1 MGTRPCAQGRRGCDV
16 SRQGRNLRPPLYAAL
31 LASARRAIRREL
43 TPRLTSANL
52 PDGKLSG
59 LIARPDGSLV
69 RGRITFTD
77 RINALEPASDGGD
90 EDYILPGFVDLQ
102 VNGSH
107 GIDVMNAS
115 ADALA
120 TLSRHLAREGATAWM
135 PTAVTAPIEK
145 IAQVHESISR
155 AIENSR
161 RDAYADAAAILG
173 MHLEGPF
180 ISSLR
185 LGAHPA
191 LNLEPRADSFE
202 RVLAMRALRLIPLA
216 PELPGGFDAIRRL
229 TARAVVVSIGHTNA
243 TLEEANAAIAAGA
256 RMFTHLFNAMRPLNH
271 RDPGV
276 VAAALAPSPALAA
289 IIPDG
294 VHVHPAILRLA
305 CRARGIDGIILV
317 TDKVAL
323 ANASI
328 SEKKA
333 GRAHGSITIRD
344 GAARLDDGTL
354 AGSIISMLDGVRMM
368 VEKAG
373 VSIGDAS
380 VMAATNPANLVGAG
394 DRGRIQVRARPDL
407 IGLSRALELKSVFTG
422 GPALA

>member
-1 MGTRPCAQGRRGCDV
+1 MHAART
-16 SRQGRNLRPPLYAAL
+16 SMKPPA
-31 LASARRAIRREL
+31 
-43 TPRLTSANL
+43 
-52 PDGKLSG
+52 GKLSG
-59 LIARPDGSLV
+59 LIATPDGSLV

-77 RINALEPASDGGD
+77 RINALEPASDGGA
-90 EDYILPGFVDLQ
+90 EDYIVPGFVDLQ

-107 GIDVMNAS
+107 GIDVMTAS

-135 PTAVTAPIEK
+135 PTAVTAPIDK
-145 IAQVHESISR
+145 IAQVHESIAD

-161 RDAYADAAAILG
+161 RDNSGDAAAILG

-180 ISSLR
+180 ISPLR

-191 LNLEPRADSFE
+191 LNLEPRADAFE
-202 RVLAMRALRLIPLA
+202 RVLAMRALRLITLA
-216 PELPGGFDAIRRL
+216 PELPGGIDAIRRL

-243 TLEEANAAIAAGA
+243 TLEEANAGITAGA

-276 VAAALAPSPALAA
+276 IAAALAPSPALAA

-294 VHVHPAILRLA
+294 VHVHPAMLRLA
-305 CRARGIDGIILV
+305 FRARGIDGIILV

-323 ANASI
+323 AKTSA
-328 SEKKA
+328 SEKNV
-333 GRAHGSITIRD
+333 GRARAMIRD

-354 AGSIISMLDGVRMM
+354 AGSIISMLDGVRVM

-373 VSIGDAS
+373 VSIGDAA
-380 VMAATNPANLVGAG
+380 VMAATNPANLVGAD
-394 DRGRIQVRARPDL
+394 DRGRIQAGARADL
-407 IGLSRALELKSVFTG
+407 IVLSRALELKSVFIAG
-422 GPALA
+422 RELG

>member
-1 MGTRPCAQGRRGCDV
+1 M
-16 SRQGRNLRPPLYAAL
+16 PPPTSMNPPAAM
-31 LASARRAIRREL
+31 
-43 TPRLTSANL
+43 
-52 PDGKLSG
+52 LSG
-59 LIARPDGSLV
+59 CIARPDGSLI

-77 RINALEPASDGGD
+77 RITALESASDGGG

-107 GIDVMNAS
+107 GIDVMNA
-115 ADALA
+115 APDALA

-135 PTAVTAPIEK
+135 PTAVTASIEK
-145 IAQVHESISR
+145 IAQVHESIAG

-161 RDAYADAAAILG
+161 RDNSADAAAILG

-180 ISSLR
+180 ISPLR

-191 LNLEPRADSFE
+191 LNLEPRGDSFQ
-202 RVLAMRALRLIPLA
+202 RVLAMRALRLITLA

-229 TARAVVVSIGHTNA
+229 AARAVVVSIGHTNA
-243 TLEEANAAIAAGA
+243 TLEEANAGIAAGA

-276 VAAALAPSPALAA
+276 IAAALAPSPALAA

-294 VHVHPAILRLA
+294 VHVHPAVLRLA
-305 CRARGIDGIILV
+305 SRARGKDGMILV

-323 ANASI
+323 AKASS
-328 SEKKA
+328 SEKNA
-333 GRAHGSITIRD
+333 GRARGSIRD

-354 AGSIISMLDGVRMM
+354 AGSIISMLDGVRVM
-368 VEKAG
+368 VERAG
-373 VSIGDAS
+373 VSIGDAA

-394 DRGRIQVRARPDL
+394 DRGRIQIGARADL
-407 IGLSRALELKSVFTG
+407 IVLSRTLELKSVFIAG
-422 GPALA
+422 REIS

>member
-1 MGTRPCAQGRRGCDV
+1 M
-16 SRQGRNLRPPLYAAL
+16 PPPTSMNPPAAM
-31 LASARRAIRREL
+31 
-43 TPRLTSANL
+43 
-52 PDGKLSG
+52 LSG
-59 LIARPDGSLV
+59 CIARPDGSLI

-77 RINALEPASDGGD
+77 RITALESASDGGG

-107 GIDVMNAS
+107 GIDVMNA
-115 ADALA
+115 APDALA

-145 IAQVHESISR
+145 IAQVHESIAG

-161 RDAYADAAAILG
+161 RDNSADAAAILG

-180 ISSLR
+180 ISPLR

-191 LNLEPRADSFE
+191 LNLEPRGDSFQ
-202 RVLAMRALRLIPLA
+202 RVLAMRALRLITLA

-229 TARAVVVSIGHTNA
+229 AARAVVVSIGHTNA
-243 TLEEANAAIAAGA
+243 TLEEANAGIAAGA

-276 VAAALAPSPALAA
+276 IAAALAPSPALAA

-294 VHVHPAILRLA
+294 VHVHPAVLRLA
-305 CRARGIDGIILV
+305 SRARGKDGMILV

-323 ANASI
+323 AKAST
-328 SEKKA
+328 SEKNV
-333 GRAHGSITIRD
+333 GRARGSIRD
-344 GAARLDDGTL
+344 GAARLDDGTF
-354 AGSIISMLDGVRMM
+354 AGSIISMLDGVRVM
-368 VEKAG
+368 VERAG
-373 VSIGDAS
+373 VSIGDAA

-394 DRGRIQVRARPDL
+394 DRGRIQIGARADL
-407 IGLSRALELKSVFTG
+407 IVLSRTLELKSVFIAG
-422 GPALA
+422 REIS

>member
-1 MGTRPCAQGRRGCDV
+1 M
-16 SRQGRNLRPPLYAAL
+16 
-31 LASARRAIRREL
+31 

-59 LIARPDGSLV
+59 LIARPDGSLI

-77 RINALEPASDGGD
+77 RINALESASDGGD
-90 EDYILPGFVDLQ
+90 DDYILPGFVDLQ

-145 IAQVHESISR
+145 IAQVHESISG

-161 RDAYADAAAILG
+161 LDNSADAAAILG

-180 ISSLR
+180 ISPLR

-191 LNLEPRADSFE
+191 LNLEPRADAFE
-202 RVLAMRALRLIPLA
+202 RVLAMRALRLITLA

-354 AGSIISMLDGVRMM
+354 ASSIISMLDGVRMM

-373 VSIGDAS
+373 VSIGDAAM
-380 VMAATNPANLVGAG
+380 MAATNPANLVGAG
-394 DRGRIQVRARPDL
+394 DRGRIQVGARADL
-407 IGLSRALELKSVFTG
+407 IVLSRALELKSVFIAGRKIT
-422 GPALA
+422 

>member
-1 MGTRPCAQGRRGCDV
+1 MNRPA
-16 SRQGRNLRPPLYAAL
+16 
-31 LASARRAIRREL
+31 
-43 TPRLTSANL
+43 
-52 PDGKLSG
+52 GKLSG
-59 LIARPDGSLV
+59 CIAMPDGSLV

-77 RINALEPASDGGD
+77 RITALESASDGGD
-90 EDYILPGFVDLQ
+90 QDYILPGFVDLQ

-145 IAQVHESISR
+145 IAQVHESIAG

-161 RDAYADAAAILG
+161 LDNAADAAALLG

-180 ISSLR
+180 ISPLR

-191 LNLEPRADSFE
+191 LNLEPRAEAFE
-202 RVLAMRALRLIPLA
+202 RVLAMRALRLITLA
-216 PELPGGFDAIRRL
+216 PELPDGFDAIRRL

-243 TLEEANAAIAAGA
+243 TLEQANAAIAAGA

-276 VAAALAPSPALAA
+276 VAAALTPSTALAA
-289 IIPDG
+289 IIPDS
-294 VHVHPAILRLA
+294 VHVHPAMLRLA
-305 CRARGIDGIILV
+305 SRARGKDGMILV

-323 ANASI
+323 ANASA
-328 SEKKA
+328 SEKNV
-333 GRAHGSITIRD
+333 GRARATIRD

-354 AGSIISMLDGVRMM
+354 AGSIISMLDGVRIM
-368 VEKAG
+368 VEQAG
-373 VSIGDAS
+373 VSIGDAA

-394 DRGRIQVRARPDL
+394 DRGRIQAGARADL
-407 IGLSRALELKSVFTG
+407 IVLSRALELKSVFIAG
-422 GPALA
+422 REIN